1 MSPHPTIN
9 PGPRPPLILWGHQ
22 WQTFNN
28 LIWADYL
35 GFSRRP
41 PFLHIGLPG
50 LSCSR
55 SGTARTASAVCSFHG
70 VDRPLQ
76 ALPGTDSPGGLRRSP
91 WKYRLT
97 LSSKWTLGRGKSR
110 TENKCLFH
118 KRSDKGQLIKTQR
131 GGRALRGWKREGQE
145 ASLSC
150 PNSSICK
157 GSFVYVL
164 SNPLALCFLHNAYQN
179 LGIFQ
184 GRICISIMLLP

>member
-1 MSPHPTIN
+1 M
-9 PGPRPPLILWGHQ
+9 
-22 WQTFNN
+22 
-28 LIWADYL
+28 DYL

-55 SGTARTASAVCSFHG
+55 SGTPRAASAVYSFHG

-76 ALPGTDSPGGLRRSP
+76 ALPGTDSPSGL
-91 WKYRLT
+91 LGNTDT
-97 LSSKWTLGRGKSR
+97 LSSKWMLGTGKSR
-110 TENKCLFH
+110 TENKCLFQ
-118 KRSDKGQLIKTQR
+118 KRSDKSQLIKTQR

-164 SNPLALCFLHNAYQN
+164 PNPLALCFLHIAYQN
-179 LGIFQ
+179 LGIFR
-184 GRICISIMLLP
+184 GRICILYYVTTITEYILTRKLYIPHYV